1 MKTKKI
7 RVRQGF
13 TIVELVIVIGVIGVL
28 TAVLIPTFVNLNKKA
43 EAASQQTFLK
53 NVNTQ
58 LAMRQAEGA
67 KFETPYDA
75 IEVAD
80 EMGFDV
86 EKISPIDGNDIVYDN
101 VAKRFAMMK
110 GEEVT
115 YSDGGIKATANIDI
129 WKIADSAEKAAALN
143 TAGYSIYAKDGWN
156 IGDLAAIKVGF
167 DAGKNT
173 TATSVSYTDST
184 TQAAIIRTNGGNLTI
199 NAPIGTVKHYGLAS
213 VVDVQAVAPTSYYEN
228 GIVSIAK
235 LKTGRVVVTP
245 KAILSTVHAVETN
258 GNFTNV
264 KIALVSGAQVPAFT
278 RDDVAMNSGDK
289 KVVLEIQSL
298 ASEAAV
304 DEHPQYVW
312 ISKAGEV
319 VSTDVANSGSS
330 LTEETKIP
338 ESAQTPVAKEAAT
351 DAVSGTTAEELEEA
365 VSKAGRYAGG
375 FGTEQKPY
383 LISTKD
389 HVDSFEEDIHAGDS
403 AHFYKLISDLSLP
416 EAYMFGSVHYTYYG
430 NGSNSLEANAIFMDG
445 TFDGGGHTINYK
457 MSNLAS
463 SGENGGVGLF
473 AMTKN
478 VTIKNLNVIADL
490 DATASAVQSPFTG
503 GLVGYAEGYLT
514 FDNVNISGSIKAK
527 RDVGGFLGVHG
538 EDDPEK
544 PLTFNNC
551 TSSVAITMTNVRTG
565 FSPIGGYVGQSYTA
579 RGFFNN
585 CVSNAQLQI
594 KKANNTQYPSASY
607 FIGFASDNK
616 MADENYGSFA
626 FNNCTLGSG
635 VSVTSECGYTMTKNA
650 KTLYCTPTSENIGH
664 CAASA
669 FLGTT
674 SGMDGGATPKVGLTI
689 NGAAFDMT
697 KYLVA

>member
-7 RVRQGF
+7 KVRQGF

-28 TAVLIPTFVNLNKKA
+28 TAVLVPTFINLNKRA
-43 EAASQQTFLK
+43 EAASQQSFLK

-58 LAMRQAEGA
+58 LAMRQAEGK
-67 KFETPYDA
+67 KFDTMYDA
-75 IEVAD
+75 IQVAD

-101 VAKRFAMMK
+101 VAKRFAMIK

-115 YSDGGIKATANIDI
+115 YSDGGLKGSGIEI

-143 TAGYSIYAKDGWN
+143 TAGYSIYAKSSWN
-156 IGDLAAIKVGF
+156 IGNLAAIKVGF
-167 DAGKNT
+167 DAGKNM
-173 TATSVSYTDST
+173 TATSVSYTDSS
-184 TQAAIIRTNGGNLTI
+184 TQAAIIRTNGGTLTVNAPAGTI
-199 NAPIGTVKHYGLAS
+199 NHYGLAS

-235 LKTGRVVVTP
+235 LKTGRVVVTA
-245 KAILSTVHAVETN
+245 KAILSTLHAVETG
-258 GNFTNV
+258 GNFNNV
-264 KIALVSGAQVPAFT
+264 KIALVSGAQTPAFT
-278 RDDVAMNSGDK
+278 RDDVAMNNGDK

-298 ASEAAV
+298 ASESAV
-304 DEHPQYVW
+304 DEHPQFVW
-312 ISKAGEV
+312 ISKAGEA

-338 ESAQTPVAKEAAT
+338 ESSQTPAAKEAAVE
-351 DAVSGTTAEELEEA
+351 AVTGTTAEQLEEA

-389 HVDSFEEDIHAGDS
+389 HVDSFEEDIHAGES
-403 AHFYKLISDLSLP
+403 AHHYKLLSDLTLP
-416 EAYMFGSVHYTYYG
+416 EAYMFGSVHYSYYG
-430 NGSNSLEANAIFMDG
+430 NGSNTLEANAIFMDG

-478 VTIKNLNVIADL
+478 VTIKNLNVVADL
-490 DATASAVQSPFTG
+490 DATASTVQSPFTG

-551 TSSVAITMTNVRTG
+551 TSNVAITMSSVRTG
-565 FSPIGGYVGQSYTA
+565 FAPIGGYVGQAYTA
-579 RGFFNN
+579 RGYFNN
-585 CVSNAQLQI
+585 CVSNSQLTI
-594 KKANNTQYPSASY
+594 KKENDTQYPCASY

-616 MADENYGSFA
+616 MGDNNYGSFA
-626 FNNCTLGSG
+626 FNNCTVRSG
-635 VSVTSECGYTMTKNA
+635 ASVSSECGYTVTKNA
-650 KTLYCTPTSENIGH
+650 KTFYCTPTSENIGH
-664 CAASA
+664 CAGSA
-669 FLGTT
+669 FLGTS
-674 SGMDGGATPKVGLTI
+674 SGMDSGATPKVSMTI